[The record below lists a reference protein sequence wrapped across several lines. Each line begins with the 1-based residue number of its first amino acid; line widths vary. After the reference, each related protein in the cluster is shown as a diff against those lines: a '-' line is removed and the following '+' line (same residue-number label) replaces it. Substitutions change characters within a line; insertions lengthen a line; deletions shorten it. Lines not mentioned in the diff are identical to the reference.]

1 MEKLFSSCVSLLGG
15 IPQCSRMY
23 WMKNLIRASSW
34 SDPASRAC
42 YGSFPN
48 LDDLLRRAGEPWVSP
63 GRNASHDCKPRN
75 SATGRSLAWYR
86 EGLVSTF
93 APKAEAWG
101 RLASGWSCSWTQKWS
116 FTDRPGKSQGVLRG
130 GLSFP
135 GTTVPVGL
143 RLAFLM
149 SKWLLS

>member
-1 MEKLFSSCVSLLGG
+1 MWKSFAALVWVLLGG

-23 WMKNLIRASSW
+23 WMKNFIRASSW

-48 LDDLLRRAGEPWVSP
+48 LDDLLRRPGKPWVQAEMPVMTASP
-63 GRNASHDCKPRN
+63 GTGLSNWKKLGPVQGRVGNA
-75 SATGRSLAWYR
+75 
-86 EGLVSTF
+86 F
-93 APKAEAWG
+93 APRAEAWS
-101 RLASGWSCSWTQKWS
+101 RWSCSWAQKWS
-116 FTDRPGKSQGVLRG
+116 FTDRPGKSQGGLWG

-135 GTTVPVGL
+135 DTTASVGL
-143 RLAFLM
+143 RSAFLM